1 MANKQSKAA
10 LLPGSLDLLVLQTLT
25 GGRHHGYGI
34 ARHLRDVSREF
45 LEVEEGSLYPA
56 LHRLERRG
64 WVSTEWGESESN
76 RRAKFYRLTPQGR
89 KQLAAETS
97 AWQQMREAIDRVL
110 SHRSAEASS

>member
-1 MANKQSKAA
+1 MAQHQSKTP

-25 GGRHHGYGI
+25 AGPHHGYGI
-34 ARHLRDVSREF
+34 ARHLRDVSQDF

-64 WVSTEWGESESN
+64 WVATEWGESKAN
-76 RRAKFYRLTPQGR
+76 RRAKYYQLTAKGR

-110 SHRSAEASS
+110 SHRSAEAST